1 MKGCRVSRQPAV
13 KRECIV
19 TSGSMTE
26 RIKGLLNSP
35 KGRDL
40 MRFGRTQ
47 AAKPSTQ
54 QKLRQLMERVT
65 GGPGRRR

>member
-1 MKGCRVSRQPAV
+1 M
-13 KRECIV
+13 
-19 TSGSMTE
+19 TSGSMTA

-65 GGPGRRR
+65 GGSGRRR

>member
-1 MKGCRVSRQPAV
+1 M
-13 KRECIV
+13 

-26 RIKGLLNSP
+26 RIKGLLNSQ

-40 MRFGRTQ
+40 MRFGRGQ

-54 QKLRQLMERVT
+54 QKLQQLMGRLT
-65 GGPGRRR
+65 GGSGRRR